1 MAAQAI
7 LETEAPL
14 SEFEK
19 LRINAHFI
27 AHGIDVLILPPGVS
41 LALMM
46 RDNCDDDD

>member
-14 SEFEK
+14 SEVDK

-41 LALMM
+41 LALMTGN
-46 RDNCDDDD
+46 DCDDD